1 MKKKLL
7 LIISLLISSCGVSDK
22 PIDVSKCDLISDN
35 KSEMYKILYHGG
47 IYEATTTKGMLCY
60 GYEDDTI
67 ITNVPINKGVPDG
80 NVKIFYPNYQIKE
93 ERNYKKGLLNGV
105 QKKYYENGKLDSEV
119 NYKNGKR
126 YGIAKI
132 YDESGKLKYEANFKN
147 DRAEGIGKRYYESGA
162 LWSEAN
168 HKNGKQ

>member
-1 MKKKLL
+1 MKNLTVFSYLVYNVKKIFLDRSMKKKLL

-80 NVKIFYPNYQIKE
+80 NVKIFYPNYQIKDE
-93 ERNYKKGLLNGV
+93 KK
-105 QKKYYENGKLDSEV
+105 
-119 NYKNGKR
+119 
-126 YGIAKI
+126 I
-132 YDESGKLKYEANFKN
+132 
-147 DRAEGIGKRYYESGA
+147 
-162 LWSEAN
+162 
-168 HKNGKQ
+168 